1 MGFYGNISNT
11 SKATFQFD
19 RTYANKRDMDN
30 GASLGDGVYP
40 GRFVLVDYN
49 ESIQDGFYELDS
61 MLGSQDEIYWMYN
74 GKLYMGSPTMK
85 EIVVDKEKDLKEQ
98 FYLYPEADLLVTSK
112 TVEFAAGKLVKIP
125 VGRRAGNLNTQSLY
139 FKVTNVSSSGKYE
152 VSFDAN
158 MTTYNNWLTEH
169 ITNTIKNDESLSHLN
184 QVQLEAKIDQAISE
198 SYRPVKLSN
207 IYYEPNTFF
216 VMEDSEF
223 VLDKS
228 GVFDENTIYYERT
241 EHQDF
246 DVFITSSTRNTDGWK
261 YGEDVITSTHPL
273 EVGHYYRVPMYHRYS
288 LNYQVE
294 YWQIQSVSEGGEYTW
309 KAVIDD
315 ETASD
320 NYFKNMS
327 IDRAYVS
334 EFGDSTGI
342 ASRGFDSTVWQK
354 VVQNGR
360 DKYVM
365 VAELNSV
372 VPTFDI
378 AFDPPTAIPMVPH
391 FDKDSTNVYYK
402 LHTQP
407 QWGFRTKASN
417 PIQGPMIN
425 AAGGFGGLT
434 DLSADTIIYPSDQV
448 TRWKSD
454 FYNTYTGDSAVKYF
468 NPKQST
474 WTSTETEDNDI
485 NAAIYYN
492 KAGFLPEKIV
502 YSGDLLDEKQ
512 KEFYNAAIA
521 KSGWKNEDK
530 IAIQPTGLSG
540 QEYNPHDNGQAT
552 APAADTQE
560 LSIMLP
566 SLGDTMSQIWDM
578 IFGGRTTNK
587 MIELTNRRNM
597 DYKWEDGKGVIDRIG
612 LRLVDYKNDNP
623 YNTAQIE
630 TLAGCINSAHDLMGM
645 IITGDTAQSL
655 AGNLQNLHKDR
666 IYYIQ
671 PSILSEA
678 DKADED
684 IMAVAEMQ
692 SQYVMKHKTY
702 DYTPVTL
709 QTDYVVEDTVIP
721 DVDITNYYV
730 YENGAYRKAK
740 VGDTGPFYKLVY
752 VTPDEDDL
760 YTDIT
765 SNMKVW
771 EDKYWYQDINS
782 SPYSKDGAGNPI
794 LSKQDYIKGDKY
806 QKENRYYTVTN
817 PTPVALDAAYEPGK
831 FLYKDGNGYVIDYAD
846 SSTLGRTYYVVNE
859 TLLKEVKPTY
869 DGIYLPGLYYYYD
882 TETKSYIKDMSVDGD
897 GHVHYAVK
905 ITDKE
910 EDEIGYVKEV
920 HYVTVHPND
929 VATLLVTGNTVY
941 YRDYSNGGSWT
952 DDSGNK
958 FEYIEMTPNSSVD
971 TSGKTVYAVQQVIY
985 SPAEEQVEIDTENQ
999 LMLTPYKTDTFFFK
1013 KYDSENK
1020 FIGYIPVAISE
1031 VKPNDP
1037 EQQFYAFGMWEE
1049 GKVTNGSPYIATTD
1063 IGKTKYNWALQEQ
1076 SAFYTPHIYH
1086 YVTDDGSYV
1095 LDNYVHMTHDNYV
1108 KLEDENI
1115 KAVNFGNTV
1124 FYEPDEYYTK
1134 NPITGE
1140 YELIR
1145 DLELPENI
1153 GTGTGKQPIFKA
1165 DKLYVYEDKAGIYEK
1180 GSEWNMEITKV
1191 PTTVTLAKRKERW
1204 ELVVLEDFAR
1214 SLNTMHGLIL
1224 KINQTLLSGDKLTR
1238 DDTTV
1243 QGVIN
1248 KMRDLVARFDNLVP
1262 EKMMIVDEYGR
1273 VVGSTWDTNQ
1283 SDSVTL
1289 TKKAVNY
1296 ATGVN
1301 EDRFPEVAHDAA
1313 KINQWITMNIDGT
1326 VTNPKVRIHHN
1337 FQPVTNT
1344 TDTWDLNTNK
1354 AATAAAVGV
1363 AKDVMT
1369 LYEPYVDL
1377 TGHVVGNHKRTYVLP
1392 YGFKTI
1398 KVTNTEDTVVTAP
1411 ATTIKSA
1418 GQIADTT
1425 QDILTFATTNRWIKL
1440 DNNTED
1446 TIKIG
1451 HLLSP
1456 FVTGTQANKLYGLTS
1471 NHTVAQ
1477 LDTDNTFEVPC
1488 LQFDEAGHILEA
1500 RTHTVTLPD
1509 NFTDHVV
1516 TVSDVTNV
1524 DSTAGS
1530 AGTVT
1535 PETMTDTMTF
1545 AEGNRWINL
1554 TADATNDKIT
1564 ISHYVKNFTQTTST
1578 LDFNDTTKGKKF
1590 TVQTIGWDRAGHII
1604 SSDEKTFTLP
1614 DNFKTLA
1621 ITNTGSAGVTFGSA
1635 TNGNLVADTLV
1646 DTATFDIGNRWLAF
1660 LADTTND
1667 KVTLYHTAPDAN
1679 STSASTTQTG
1689 DETPKFGATFLIPE
1703 VKYDEAGH
1711 IFKTATH
1718 TVKIPLPKLTDDT
1731 TGNVVTGLSLVA
1743 EDGAFTLTK
1752 EDLGSLTLDTY
1763 EKKNDNSDVKA
1774 TDTLAEAL
1782 SKLQTQINDEEN
1794 ARAQAIKDLLGGEEI
1809 NEAFDTIKE
1818 VADWLT
1824 GNDSGADGIIDAVA
1838 TLNGDDTVEGS
1849 VKKQLKDTV
1858 EALDVE
1864 DEEVDGEYVS
1874 GVSETDGK
1882 ITVTRKALP
1891 SFEDEEVE
1899 GEYIASVTETNGEI
1913 SVTRKALPTISDMAT
1928 AVDEENLK
1936 YEAPVFADETEET
1949 EFNDADKTIAW
1960 LFQKVAQLE
1969 ARIALLESPL
1979 DPSEPQG

>member
-11 SKATFQFD
+11 SKTTFQFD

-30 GASLGDGVYP
+30 GALLGDGVYP

-49 ESIQDGFYELDS
+49 QSIQDGFYELDS
-61 MLGSQDEIYWMYN
+61 MLNSQDEIYWMYN

-98 FYLYPEADLLVTSK
+98 FYLYPEADLLVTAD
-112 TVEFAAGKLVKIP
+112 TVEFAKGKLVKIP
-125 VGRRAGNLNTQSLY
+125 VGRRVSNLNTASLY
-139 FKVTNVSSSGKYE
+139 FKVTNITSAGKYE
-152 VSFDAN
+152 VSFDDAN
-158 MTTYNNWLTEH
+158 MTTYNNWLTEY
-169 ITNTIKNDESLSHLN
+169 ITNKIETDESYSHLN
-184 QVQLEAKIDQAISE
+184 TVQLEAVIDQALTAT
-198 SYRPVKLSN
+198 YRPVKLLSAET
-207 IYYEPNTFF
+207 YEPNTY
-216 VMEDSEF
+216 F
-223 VLDKS
+223 VLDNS
-228 GVFDENTIYYERT
+228 EYVLDSAGTFDKNTIYYERT
-241 EHQDF
+241 EHEDF
-246 DVFITSSTRNTDGWK
+246 DIFITSSTRNTDGLT
-261 YGEDVITSTHPL
+261 YGEDIFTSTHPL
-273 EVGHYYRVPMYHRYS
+273 EVGHYYRVPRYHRYS

-294 YWQIQSVSEGGEYTW
+294 YWQIQSVSEAGEYTW
-309 KAVIDD
+309 KAVVDD
-315 ETASD
+315 VNSTD
-320 NYFKNMS
+320 NYFRNMS

-334 EFGDSTGI
+334 EYGDSTGI

-378 AFDPPTAIPMVPH
+378 AFDPPTAIPIVPH

-417 PIQGPMIN
+417 NIQGPMIN
-425 AAGGFGGLT
+425 AAGGFSGLT
-434 DLSADTIIYPSDQV
+434 DLSEDTIIYPSDQT

-454 FYNTYTGDSAVKYF
+454 FYNTYTGDSSVKYF

-474 WTSTETEDNDI
+474 WTVSETEDNDI
-485 NAAIYYN
+485 QAAIYYN

-502 YSGDLLDEKQ
+502 YSGDLIDEKQ
-512 KEFYNAAIA
+512 KSLYNEAIA

-597 DYKWEDGKGVIDRIG
+597 DYQWEDGKGVIDRIG
-612 LRLVDYKNDNP
+612 LRLVDYHNDNP

-709 QTDYVVEDTVIP
+709 QTDYVVEDTVIS

-730 YENGAYRKAK
+730 YENGSYRKAK
-740 VGDTGPFYKLVY
+740 AGDTGPFYKMVY

-782 SPYSKDGAGNPI
+782 SPYSKDDAGDPI

-806 QKENRYYTVTN
+806 QKENKYFTITN
-817 PTPVALDAAYEPGK
+817 PTEVALDSAYEPGK
-831 FLYKDGNGYVIDYAD
+831 FLYKDGNGYVIDYSD

-859 TLLKEVKPTY
+859 SLLKEVKPTY

-882 TETKSYIKDMSVDGD
+882 IESESYIKDMSVDGD

-905 ITDKE
+905 ITSRE

-920 HYVTVHPND
+920 HYVTVSPDD
-929 VATLLVTGNTVY
+929 VATLLVTGNVVY
-941 YRDYSNGGSWT
+941 YRDYSNGGTWT

-958 FEYIEMTPNSSVD
+958 FEYVQISSNAKVD
-971 TSGKTVYAVQQVIY
+971 TSGATVYAVQQVIY
-985 SPAEEQVEIDTENQ
+985 SPAEETVEIDTENQ
-999 LMLTPYKTDTFFFK
+999 LMLTPYKTNTFFFK
-1013 KYDSENK
+1013 KYDAENK

-1031 VKPNDP
+1031 VNPSDPN
-1037 EQQFYAFGMWEE
+1037 QQFYAFGMWEE
-1049 GKVTNGSPYIATTD
+1049 GKVTNKSPYIATTD

-1086 YVTDDGSYV
+1086 YVTDNGSYV
-1095 LDNYVHMTHDNYV
+1095 LDNYAHMTHDTYV

-1115 KAVNFGNTV
+1115 KAVNFGDTV

-1140 YELIR
+1140 YELVR
-1145 DLELPENI
+1145 DLELPDEI

-1180 GSEWNMEITKV
+1180 GAEWNMEITKV
-1191 PTTVTLAKRKERW
+1191 PTSVTLAKRKERW

-1214 SLNTMHGLIL
+1214 NLNTMHGLIL

-1248 KMRDLVARFDNLVP
+1248 KMRDLVARFDNLTP
-1262 EKMMIVDEYGR
+1262 ERMMIVDEYGR
-1273 VVGSTWDTNQ
+1273 VVGSAWDTNQ
-1283 SDSVTL
+1283 SDSVEL
-1289 TKKAVNY
+1289 TKKEVNF

-1301 EDRFPEVAHDAA
+1301 EDRFPEVAHDAT
-1313 KINQWITMNIDGT
+1313 KVNQWITMNIDGT
-1326 VTNPKVRIHHN
+1326 ITNPKVRIHHN

-1344 TDTWDLNTNK
+1344 TDTWDLNTNA

-1398 KVTNTEDTVVTAP
+1398 KVTNTTDTVVTAP

-1425 QDILTFATTNRWIKL
+1425 QDILTFAATNRWIKL

-1456 FVTGTQANKLYGLTS
+1456 FVTGTEANKLYGLTS

-1516 TVSDVTNV
+1516 AVSDVINQ
-1524 DSTAGS
+1524 DSTAGT
-1530 AGTVT
+1530 AGTIT

-1554 TADATNDKIT
+1554 AADETNDKIT
-1564 ISHYVKNFTQTTST
+1564 ISHYVKNFTESTST
-1578 LDFNDTTKGKKF
+1578 LDFNDTANGKKF
-1590 TVQTIGWDRAGHII
+1590 TVQTIGWDRAGHIV
-1604 SSDEKTFTLP
+1604 SSDAKTFTLP

-1621 ITNTGSAGVTFGSA
+1621 IKNTGSAGVTFGSA

-1679 STSASTTQTG
+1679 SASTNTTQTG
-1689 DETPKFGATFLIPE
+1689 DETPEFGATFLIPE

-1711 IFKTATH
+1711 IFKVATH
-1718 TVKIPLPKLTDDT
+1718 TVKIPLLSLVDDT
-1731 TGNVVTGLSLVA
+1731 TGNVVTNLALDPEAGK
-1743 EDGAFTLTK
+1743 FTLTK
-1752 EDLGSLTLDTY
+1752 ENLGSLILGDY
-1763 EKKNDNSDVKA
+1763 EKKNDNSDVTA
-1774 TDTLAEAL
+1774 NDTLAEAL

-1794 ARAQAIKDLLGGEEI
+1794 ARAQAIKDILGGEEI

-1818 VADWLT
+1818 VADWLE

-1838 TLNGDDTVEGS
+1838 TLNADDSTEGS
-1849 VKKQLKDTV
+1849 VKKQIKDAV

-1969 ARIALLESPL
+1969 ARIAELENPEEEL
-1979 DPSEPQG
+1979 PA